1 VSGDPDQTET
11 SGRWPELRAE
21 LAALYDRDE
30 PLEYLVTIGRKEKL

>member
-1 VSGDPDQTET
+1 MTMARQITEA

-30 PLEYLVTIGRKEKL
+30 PLEYLMILGRKIP